1 MIAGLSGY
9 ALTAL
14 FAHWAVLWLGMD
26 LLGRRPRTSVAI
38 VTGLAFITCA
48 TFLLEVAYYYI
59 PTTVAEAA
67 QREKWLASWAAF
79 CPALFVHGYCLL
91 IGARSI
97 WHRVMI
103 IFSYAFAVAAFIG
116 RLFNGVFIE
125 FESIKLDQN
134 GYVSGIL
141 PGRFYW
147 VMALQMVLTTGLAL
161 AILLHARFAGTTPAR
176 AVRSQLNMLTAGT
189 GLVFASAVMLALDG
203 FLPSPV
209 PDALL
214 LPIGIVGAV
223 MIALPLVRYQGRLGG
238 QLLRLDIKTSLLITV
253 LMMTAFMVIAMLAHA
268 TMAVVACTGWLV
280 LVPVV
285 LGDDLRD
292 LADRF
297 FYGRAARAARAGLR
311 TAEAYAG
318 SSRTLDVD
326 ALTTGGSTEFLDYLS
341 DLDRAGLGSDR
352 HGPGPSRPDGDWL
365 KLLAREEFAHVRD
378 ALGAPKGWSL
388 GQELPIEEIRRQAAI
403 KLEPRERQALGL
415 WYMGHSD
422 KDMARLMGVRPGVPR
437 SYLSEGKKKLGL
449 VAGPPLTLFVHFAG
463 FVGSDA
469 LPLLQPG
476 PVDL

>member
-9 ALTAL
+9 ALIAL
-14 FAHWAVLWLGMD
+14 VAHWLVLWLGMD
-26 LLGRRPRTSVAI
+26 LVGRRPRTCVAV

-48 TFLLEVAYYYI
+48 TYLLEVVYYYI
-59 PTTVAEAA
+59 PTTVPEAA
-67 QREKWLASWAAF
+67 QREKWLSSWAAF
-79 CPALFVHGYCLL
+79 SPALFVHGYCLL
-91 IGARSI
+91 TGARSI

-103 IFSYAFAVAAFIG
+103 IFSYAFAAAAFIG

-125 FESIKLDQN
+125 LESIKLDQN
-134 GYVSGIL
+134 GYVSDIL

-147 VMALQMVLTTGLAL
+147 VMALQMVLTTGFAL
-161 AILLHARFAGTTPAR
+161 ATLLHARFAGTTPTK
-176 AVRSQLNMLTAGT
+176 AVRGQLNVLTAGT
-189 GLVFASAVMLALDG
+189 GLLLVSVVLLVLDG

-214 LPIGIVGAV
+214 LPGGLVGAV
-223 MIALPLVRYQGRLGG
+223 MIAMPLVRYQGRLGG
-238 QLLRLDIKTSLLITV
+238 QLLRLEVRTSLLITV
-253 LMMTAFMVIAMLAHA
+253 VVMAAF
-268 TMAVVACTGWLV
+268 VVACTGWLV

-285 LGDDLRD
+285 LGDDLRA
-292 LADRF
+292 LADRL

-311 TAEAYAG
+311 TAEAFAG
-318 SSRTLDVD
+318 SSRAVDLD
-326 ALTTGGSTEFLDYLS
+326 ALTPGGSTDFLGYLS

-352 HGPGPSRPDGDWL
+352 HGLGPGRLDGDWL

-378 ALGAPKGWSL
+378 ALGVPTGWSL
-388 GQELPIEEIRRQAAI
+388 GEELPIEEIRRQAAI

-437 SYLSEGKKKLGL
+437 SYLSEGKRKLGL
-449 VAGPPLTLFVHFAG
+449 VAGPSLTLFVHFAG

-476 PVDL
+476 PADL

>member
-14 FAHWAVLWLGMD
+14 VAHWLVLWLGMD
-26 LLGRRPRTSVAI
+26 LLGRRPRTGVGI

-48 TFLLEVAYYYI
+48 TYLLEVAFYYI
-59 PTTVAEAA
+59 PTTVVEAA
-67 QREKWLASWAAF
+67 QRERWLASWAAF
-79 CPALFVHGYCLL
+79 CPALLAHGYCLL
-91 IGARSI
+91 TGARSI

-103 IFSYAFAVAAFIG
+103 IFSYAFAAAAFIG
-116 RLFNGVFIE
+116 RLFDGVFIE
-125 FESIKLDQN
+125 FESIKLDQS

-147 VMALQMVLTTGLAL
+147 VMALQMVLTTGFAL
-161 AILLHARFAGTTPAR
+161 AILLHARFAGTAPAK
-176 AVRSQLNMLTAGT
+176 AVRGQLNMLTAGT
-189 GLVFASAVMLALDG
+189 GFFFVSMVLLALDG
-203 FLPSPV
+203 YLSSPV

-214 LPIGIVGAV
+214 LPIGMVGAV

-238 QLLRLDIKTSLLITV
+238 QLLRLEMRTSLLVTV
-253 LMMTAFMVIAMLAHA
+253 LVMTAFMVIAMLSHA
-268 TMAVVACTGWLV
+268 TMPVVACTGWLV

-285 LGDDLRD
+285 LGDDLRG
-292 LADRF
+292 LADRV
-297 FYGRAARAARAGLR
+297 FYSRAARAARAGLR

-318 SSRTLDVD
+318 STSVVDLD
-326 ALTTGGSTEFLDYLS
+326 ALTPGGSTEFVDYLS
-341 DLDRAGLGSDR
+341 DLDRAGLGPDR
-352 HGPGPSRPDGDWL
+352 HGTGPGRLDGDWL
-365 KLLAREEFAHVRD
+365 KLLAREEFALVRD
-378 ALGAPKGWSL
+378 ALGAPTGWSL
-388 GQELPIEEIRRQAAI
+388 GEELPIEEIRRQAAI

-437 SYLSEGKKKLGL
+437 SYLSEGKRKLGL

-476 PVDL
+476 PADL